1 MLQTNEI
8 ISQTDK
14 NHPTSL
20 TNRTLPAR
28 ADTVYYAYQK
38 KLRFM
43 WRAEIK
49 NHAFE
54 RFGEEFHPLL
64 DSNHFLGRSSFDI
77 PYQQSAPLANIRKDG
92 DRFELEMAVPGFSKE
107 EIKITLEDDILTV
120 KGEKSRA
127 ERRPGAEF
135 ILEEFDFDS
144 FERAFKLAPGIVHD
158 QIAASCEHGILKLS
172 FTHTPV
178 EDECAYR
185 KIKIE

>member
-1 MLQTNEI
+1 
-8 ISQTDK
+8 
-14 NHPTSL
+14 
-20 TNRTLPAR
+20 
-28 ADTVYYAYQK
+28 
-38 KLRFM
+38 M

-54 RFGEEFHPLL
+54 RFGEEFHPVV
-64 DSNHFLGRSSFDI
+64 DSGHFLGRSSFDI
-77 PYQQSAPLANIRKDG
+77 PYQQSAPPANLRKVG
-92 DRFELEMAVPGFSKE
+92 DRFDLELAVPGFSRE
-107 EIKITLEDDILTV
+107 EIEITLKDDILKV

-135 ILEEFDFDS
+135 IMEEFDFDS

-178 EDECAYR
+178 EDERAYR
-185 KIKIE
+185 KIRIE

>member
-1 MLQTNEI
+1 
-8 ISQTDK
+8 
-14 NHPTSL
+14 
-20 TNRTLPAR
+20 
-28 ADTVYYAYQK
+28 
-38 KLRFM
+38 M

-54 RFGEEFHPLL
+54 RFGEEFHPVV
-64 DSNHFLGRSSFDI
+64 DSNHFLGRSPFDI
-77 PYQQSAPLANIRKDG
+77 QYQQSTPPANLRKDG
-92 DRFELEMAVPGFSKE
+92 DLFELELAVPGFTKE
-107 EIKITLEDDILTV
+107 EIEITLKDDVLVV

-135 ILEEFDFDS
+135 IMEEFDFDS
-144 FERAFKLAPGIVHD
+144 FERAFKLASGIAHE

-178 EDECAYR
+178 EDERAYR